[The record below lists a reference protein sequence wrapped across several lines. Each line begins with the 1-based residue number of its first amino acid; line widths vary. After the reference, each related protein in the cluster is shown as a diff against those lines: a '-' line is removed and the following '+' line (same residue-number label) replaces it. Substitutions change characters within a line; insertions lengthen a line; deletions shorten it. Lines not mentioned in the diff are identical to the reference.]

1 MEGLERIEVDTAR
14 GRERVPPGQYLVGD
28 RWPVLTYGQTP
39 EVDLSVWSFSMDG
52 LVENP
57 VRLSW
62 EDWQELPE
70 VEVRA
75 DMHCVT
81 SWSKLD
87 NLWRGVPAKALL
99 DLTKPKPEARFFSAF
114 CEGGYTTNLPVEEL
128 YEPDVLF
135 ATHHNGEPLSAGHGF
150 PMRLVIPRLY
160 AWKSAKWLRGIEFLP
175 EDRPGFW
182 ERNGYHAYG
191 DPWRE
196 QRYSFSF

>member
-1 MEGLERIEVDTAR
+1 MERIKIDTAR
-14 GRERVPPGQYLVGD
+14 GKERVPPGQYLVGD
-28 RWPVLTYGQTP
+28 RWPILTYGPTP
-39 EVDLSVWSFSMDG
+39 RVDLSRWDFTVGG

-57 VRLSW
+57 LRFTW
-62 EDWQELPE
+62 EEWNELPVVE
-70 VEVRA
+70 VEA

-87 NLWRGVPAKALL
+87 NVWRGVQARHLL
-99 DLTKPKPEARFFSAF
+99 ELARPREEAGFFSAS
-114 CEGGYTTNLPVEEL
+114 CDGGYTTNVPVEEL
-128 YEPDVLF
+128 YEGDAVF
-135 ATHHNGEPLSAGHGF
+135 ATHHNGRPLEAGHGY

-160 AWKSAKWLRGIEFLP
+160 AWKSAKWIRGIELIA

-182 ERNGYHAYG
+182 ENNGYHNYG